1 MIRRR
6 RHAHWL
12 GTTGVAIALA
22 AAAGPLPAADTATPA
37 KVSQPKVSQ
46 PKAALQKPAAPVTAA
61 DEELLEFLGGADG
74 ELDDDDGDDWLDFLS
89 STDIRRIAGAK
100 K

>member
-1 MIRRR
+1 MTRRG
-6 RHAHWL
+6 RHAGWL

-22 AAAGPLPAADTATPA
+22 AAAGPLPAADTPAPA
-37 KVSQPKVSQ
+37 KVSQPKPAPS
-46 PKAALQKPAAPVTAA
+46 KPATPVTAE

-74 ELDDDDGDDWLDFLS
+74 ELDEDEDDWLDFLS

>member
-6 RHAHWL
+6 HHAGWF

-22 AAAGPLPAADTATPA
+22 AAAGPLPAADTSTPA
-37 KVSQPKVSQ
+37 KVSQPK
-46 PKAALQKPAAPVTAA
+46 AASPKPAAPVAAA

>member
-1 MIRRR
+1 MRRR
-6 RHAHWL
+6 GRHASWL

-22 AAAGPLPAADTATPA
+22 AAAGPLQAADTPAPA
-37 KVSQPKVSQ
+37 KVSQPK
-46 PKAALQKPAAPVTAA
+46 PAPPKPAAPVTAE

-74 ELDDDDGDDWLDFLS
+74 ELDEDEDDWLDFLS

>member
-1 MIRRR
+1 MIRRK
-6 RHAHWL
+6 RHAGWF
-12 GTTGVAIALA
+12 GTTGVAIALV
-22 AAAGPLPAADTATPA
+22 AAAGPLQAADTPAPA
-37 KVSQPKVSQ
+37 KVSQPKPTA
-46 PKAALQKPAAPVTAA
+46 PKAAPPVTAE

-74 ELDDDDGDDWLDFLS
+74 ELDEDEEGWLDFLS

>member
-1 MIRRR
+1 
-6 RHAHWL
+6 L

-37 KVSQPKVSQ
+37 KVSQPK
-46 PKAALQKPAAPVTAA
+46 AALPKPAAPVTAA

-89 STDIRRIAGAK
+89 STDIRRIAGANK
-100 K
+100 

>member
-1 MIRRR
+1 MTRRG
-6 RHAHWL
+6 RHAGWL

-22 AAAGPLPAADTATPA
+22 AAAGPLPASDTPAPA
-37 KVSQPKVSQ
+37 KVSQPKPAPS
-46 PKAALQKPAAPVTAA
+46 KPATPVTAE

-74 ELDDDDGDDWLDFLS
+74 ELDEDEDDWLDFLS

>member
-1 MIRRR
+1 VIRRR
-6 RHAHWL
+6 RHAGWF
-12 GTTGVAIALA
+12 GTTGVVIALV
-22 AAAGPLPAADTATPA
+22 AAGPLRAADA
-37 KVSQPKVSQ
+37 PK
-46 PKAALQKPAAPVTAA
+46 PPPPVTAE

-74 ELDDDDGDDWLDFLS
+74 ELDEDEEGWLDFLS

>member
-6 RHAHWL
+6 RHASWF
-12 GTTGVAIALA
+12 GATGFAIALVA
-22 AAAGPLPAADTATPA
+22 AAAPLPAAEPA
-37 KVSQPKVSQ
+37 P
-46 PKAALQKPAAPVTAA
+46 PVTAE

-74 ELDDDDGDDWLDFLS
+74 ELDEGEDKDDWLDFLS